1 MITALLRNHQRRKNG
16 GLVFWGG
23 RTTQWVVVASEKDEM
38 RQRIL
43 DEMELFERFL
53 GCTLWK
59 GNWLHPITLVIHLI
73 VVGELVRLCSHG
85 NPL

>member
-1 MITALLRNHQRRKNG
+1 MGGWFFGVAGQPNG
-16 GLVFWGG
+16 SSS
-23 RTTQWVVVASEKDEM
+23 RAKKDEM